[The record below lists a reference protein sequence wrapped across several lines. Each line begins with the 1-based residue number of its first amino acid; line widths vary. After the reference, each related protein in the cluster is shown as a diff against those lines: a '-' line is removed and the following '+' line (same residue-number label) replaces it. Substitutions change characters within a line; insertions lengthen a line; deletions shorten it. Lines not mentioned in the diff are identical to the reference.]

1 MITCGF
7 YNSKNHDRKYD
18 ATQISSMFDGI
29 IQDGIYMDI
38 GDQFMVFENSGM
50 VVNVGTGRAWFNHT
64 WTVNDAAYPIRIDDA
79 ETLLNRIDTIVLEVN
94 SEVSVRNNKIKVI
107 KGTPGKS
114 PVRPT
119 LTNTKN
125 IHQYPLASIRVEAN
139 TTSIRYSNIQN
150 HVGTSETPYVTGVIQ
165 TMNIDNLIAQWWDQ
179 WNEFYQTQTAE
190 MRKNNNQ
197 FKQQLDTWYNT
208 ETTAMKN
215 QWSTFYNNKT
225 SEINSTANQWNK
237 FYSDKANEMNET
249 SEFWKKQWSAFYN
262 EITAEMTETNDYWKE
277 RWRTWFYDYIN
288 TCTEDYSGW
297 KNSIDSDF
305 NNWWDSLKDMLEG
318 NPDANFANEII
329 NIQNRLS
336 VIEQFMDD
344 LSNDHT
350 IYDKLYDDSFDEIE
364 DDSGDTIKCA
374 KTVFLIK

>member
-165 TMNIDNLIAQWWDQ
+165 TMNIDNLIVQWWDQ

-225 SEINSTANQWNK
+225 SEINSTTNQWNK
-237 FYSDKANEMNET
+237 FYSDKTNEMNET

-277 RWRTWFYDYIN
+277 RWQTWFYDYIN

-344 LSNDHT
+344 LSNDHA

-364 DDSGDTIKCA
+364 DNSGDTIKCA